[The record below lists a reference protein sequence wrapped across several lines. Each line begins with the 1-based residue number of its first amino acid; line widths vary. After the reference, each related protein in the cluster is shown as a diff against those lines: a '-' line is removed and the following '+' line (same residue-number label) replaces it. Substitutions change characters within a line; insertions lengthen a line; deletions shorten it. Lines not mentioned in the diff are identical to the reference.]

1 MDRGREF
8 AAEVAAMIKDEYGL
22 QKKLITTRNPQAN
35 SIVERVHQ
43 TVHNMIRGFQIR
55 DKDDL
60 DPIWEFEGILGAV
73 RRGVNSAIHT
83 TLRATPSQLV
93 FGRDAILNV
102 SFQADWEYIK
112 ERKQRLILQNNKRE
126 NATRVEHRY
135 RQGDRVMILQDPNRK
150 HGADFYRGPYTVSK
164 VNDNGTVQ
172 LRRDAASGGGAVQQ
186 PWNIRNLYPCK
197 A

>member
-1 MDRGREF
+1 M
-8 AAEVAAMIKDEYGL
+8 
-22 QKKLITTRNPQAN
+22 
-35 SIVERVHQ
+35 
-43 TVHNMIRGFQIR
+43 
-55 DKDDL
+55 
-60 DPIWEFEGILGAV
+60 
-73 RRGVNSAIHT
+73 
-83 TLRATPSQLV
+83 

-135 RQGDRVMILQDPNRK
+135 WQDDRVMILQDPNRK